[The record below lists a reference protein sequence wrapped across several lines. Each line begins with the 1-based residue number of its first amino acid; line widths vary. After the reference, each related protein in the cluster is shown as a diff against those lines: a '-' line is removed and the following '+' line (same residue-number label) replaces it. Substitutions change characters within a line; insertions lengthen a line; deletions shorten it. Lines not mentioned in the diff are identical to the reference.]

1 MTIRTR
7 LTLLFLGIVSILLI
21 AFCAAIY
28 FEGEFYRQNEY
39 KTRLRQEALA
49 VATILFNKA
58 EISPDLLK
66 LLNRNHMT
74 VLNQEEVV
82 IYNTNNKIVFESGT
96 QNPKVSPQILNL
108 IRQKRELFWEQQ
120 NLELFG
126 MVFKNNNRNYIVLAS
141 AIDRYGVSKQQN
153 LARMLALGGILMLL
167 LSAFMGWLFAG
178 RMLLPIQKM
187 ILKIDEIRA
196 AQLNLRLDEGNKTDE
211 LAQLSTR
218 FNQMLDRLE
227 RAFKSQQSFVAHAS
241 HELRTPLTAITGQI
255 QVSMLANDNPAEL
268 KLMIG
273 SVLDDVQQLNT
284 LTNNLLDL
292 TSIDSDDTNIRLS
305 LVNVAEVIW
314 QVRSELIKK
323 YPHYHI
329 LVELDENHEL
339 PPEIQ
344 ANESLLYT
352 ALLNLIDNG
361 AKFSAKNEVNIKL
374 TLNQDSLH
382 VQVHNYGSV
391 IGAQELGE
399 IFEPFKRGSNARQIR
414 GHGVGLSLTRRI
426 AQLHSGKIM
435 VSSSMEDGTM
445 FTLMLPI

>member
-1 MTIRTR
+1 MSSLRTCQI
-7 LTLLFLGIVSILLI
+7 TS
-21 AFCAAIY
+21 
-28 FEGEFYRQNEY
+28 
-39 KTRLRQEALA
+39 
-49 VATILFNKA
+49 ATFT
-58 EISPDLLK
+58 SD
-66 LLNRNHMT
+66 
-74 VLNQEEVV
+74 
-82 IYNTNNKIVFESGT
+82 
-96 QNPKVSPQILNL
+96 NL
-108 IRQKRELFWEQQ
+108 I
-120 NLELFG
+120 
-126 MVFKNNNRNYIVLAS
+126 
-141 AIDRYGVSKQQN
+141 
-153 LARMLALGGILMLL
+153 
-167 LSAFMGWLFAG
+167 
-178 RMLLPIQKM
+178 
-187 ILKIDEIRA
+187 
-196 AQLNLRLDEGNKTDE
+196 
-211 LAQLSTR
+211 
-218 FNQMLDRLE
+218 
-227 RAFKSQQSFVAHAS
+227 
-241 HELRTPLTAITGQI
+241 
-255 QVSMLANDNPAEL
+255 
-268 KLMIG
+268 
-273 SVLDDVQQLNT
+273 
-284 LTNNLLDL
+284 LDL

-426 AQLHSGKIM
+426 AQLHNGKIM

-445 FTLMLPI
+445 FTLMLPK

>member
-7 LTLLFLGIVSILLI
+7 LTLLFLAIVSILLV

-28 FEGEFYRQNEY
+28 FEGELYRQREY
-39 KTRLRQEALA
+39 KTRLRQEALTA
-49 VATILFNKA
+49 ATILFNKA
-58 EISPDLLK
+58 EIRPDLLK

-74 VLNQEEVV
+74 VLNQEEIV
-82 IYNTNNKIVFESGT
+82 IYDTNNKIVFESGT
-96 QNPKVSPQILNL
+96 QNPKVSAETLGQ
-108 IRQKRELFWEQQ
+108 IRQQSELFWEQE

-126 MVFKNNNRNYIVLAS
+126 LVFKNNNQQYIVLAS
-141 AIDRYGVSKQQN
+141 AVDSYGLSKQQN
-153 LARMLALGGILMLL
+153 LAWMLTLGGALMLL
-167 LSAFMGWLFAG
+167 ISAVMGWFFAG
-178 RMLLPIQKM
+178 RMLLPIQK
-187 ILKIDEIRA
+187 IIQKIDEIRA
-196 AQLNLRLDEGNKTDE
+196 AQLSLRLDEGNKTDE

-227 RAFKSQQSFVAHAS
+227 RAFKNQQSFVAHAS

-292 TSIDSDDTNIRLS
+292 TSIDSEDTKITLS

-323 YPHYHI
+323 HPHYHV

-339 PPEIQ
+339 LPEIQ

-352 ALLNLIDNG
+352 ALINLIDNG
-361 AKFSAKNEVNIKL
+361 AKFSATNEVNIKL
-374 TLNQDSLH
+374 ELGPESLH
-382 VQVHNYGSV
+382 VQVQNYGPV
-391 IGAQELGE
+391 IGTHELE
-399 IFEPFKRGSNARQIR
+399 AIFEPFTRGSNSRQIR

-426 AQLHSGKIM
+426 AQLHGGHIK
-435 VSSSMEDGTM
+435 VSSSEEDGTI
-445 FTLMLPI
+445 FTLILPK